1 MVDNLSR
8 DHRSWN
14 MGRIKS
20 VDTGPEMI
28 VRSCLHQRGYRFRLH
43 GKVSKRLHPKGVL
56 PGKPDIVLAGYRT
69 VIFVHGCFWHR
80 HPGCVETTTPKTR
93 TEWWTEKFEKNMERD
108 RRKYL
113 ELERLGW
120 KILIVWGC
128 EVEAKRLDGT
138 MDKLE
143 GGIQPE

>member
-1 MVDNLSR
+1 MADLLTKE
-8 DHRSWN
+8 HRSWN
-14 MGRIKS
+14 MGRIRS
-20 VDTGPEMI
+20 ADTGPEMI

-80 HPGCVETTTPKTR
+80 HPGCVETTSPKTR
-93 TEWWTEKFEKNMERD
+93 TEWWSEKFEKNMERD

-128 EVEAKRLDGT
+128 EVKANRIDDT
-138 MDKLE
+138 MEKLE